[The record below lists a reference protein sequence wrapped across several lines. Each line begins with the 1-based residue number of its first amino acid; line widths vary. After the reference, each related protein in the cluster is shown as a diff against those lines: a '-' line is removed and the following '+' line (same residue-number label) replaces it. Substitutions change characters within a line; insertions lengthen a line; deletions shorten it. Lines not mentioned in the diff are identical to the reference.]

1 MATKKEKT
9 EVALIIPPKIQDVIT
24 TSGLEL
30 TKAQNYAK
38 NYLPF
43 IVEIQEKIDIVNTL
57 VKGEIGDVG
66 KARRVRL
73 DISKINTKLKDQKAK
88 DKESLLVETRYIDK
102 LYNTIDDAAKET
114 QGKAKEIEDH
124 FDNLERERL
133 AKLKADRTE
142 LLSKFE
148 VENLESL
155 NLETMSEDVFDSF
168 LKGCETKF
176 LAKKEE
182 ELRLQKEKEEA
193 DKLKAVHEERKNQL
207 LDYWSLLTDEIKEL
221 DFSSISGEIFEK
233 VLAKAVRLKTDKD
246 AEVEKQRVEN
256 ERIKAELE
264 VKQKIRGE
272 RAKILQP
279 YIVFIRDYNTLIE
292 KNEEDFQKEFADIKK
307 GAEDHWEFERKQ
319 QIAKQAEQERLQ
331 KIEAELKAKKD
342 AEEKA
347 EKEKLKKEKELAK
360 SPIKKQLKAWVDT
373 FKLTPFAP
381 KNETAQLI
389 FDKFE
394 AFKVWAEKEIEKI

>member
-1 MATKKEKT
+1 MATKNKNQET
-9 EVALIIPPKIQDVIT
+9 GIIIPPKIQDVIK

-57 VKGEIGDVG
+57 VKGEIGDVE

-233 VLAKAVRLKTDKD
+233 VLAKAVRLKADKD

-264 VKQKIRGE
+264 VKQKI
-272 RAKILQP
+272 
-279 YIVFIRDYNTLIE
+279 
-292 KNEEDFQKEFADIKK
+292 
-307 GAEDHWEFERKQ
+307 AEDLKKEADK
-319 QIAKQAEQERLQ
+319 IAAENAAKLKAEQDKLA
-331 KIEAELKAKKD
+331 KIEAEIKAKKD

-373 FKLTPFAP
+373 FELTPFAT